1 MNIVNI
7 MTCGSVDDGKSTLLG
22 RLLYETENIFED
34 QSEYLKK
41 LNDKYRKKYNELDYS
56 LLLDGLIDEKEQGI
70 TIDIAF
76 KYFVL
81 NKTQF
86 MLIDSPGHKEFTKN
100 MANAATY
107 ADVALVLLDASKG
120 ISTQTK
126 KHIEIIN
133 MFPNI
138 RTKILCINKIDKINY
153 SKIALK
159 KLNTEIDKYLLEQ
172 NYNFD
177 AVIPISAL
185 NGDNVLKKSKRLKDY
200 KGPTVYEFLTSVKKI
215 NKVSTSGLAIL
226 KFVDNSTGKRI
237 YYFENINL
245 NFEVGDNLTNVYSG
259 EVARVKKIYHN
270 LEQKKDSKNLKNI
283 SLELYD
289 NISISKGEALV
300 KDKQKELLSDTF
312 KAKIVWFSDDEL
324 LRNKRYKF
332 RFQGKIVG
340 GFVSKSDKKTTK
352 KNDIVTVQ
360 IELEEKVHI
369 AKVDEN
375 YYLSQFILLDTSTNS
390 TAGFGYINQNL
401 DRGISVIKNNI
412 QKYSHSKYPCLWFT
426 GLPSSGKSSIAEQL
440 GKKLD
445 KLNIKYYILD
455 GDNMRSSIN
464 KDLGF
469 TKEDRI
475 ENNRRI
481 AHMSRILFDSG
492 VMPIV
497 TTISP
502 NNDSRVFARS
512 LYLENEFSLIYIKAS
527 LQECMKRDPKNLYNN
542 KLKKVKNITGLDT
555 NFDIPTDYELILDT
569 ELLSINRSV
578 NKLLKFLNL

>member
-1 MNIVNI
+1 M
-7 MTCGSVDDGKSTLLG
+7 
-22 RLLYETENIFED
+22 
-34 QSEYLKK
+34 
-41 LNDKYRKKYNELDYS
+41 
-56 LLLDGLIDEKEQGI
+56 
-70 TIDIAF
+70 
-76 KYFVL
+76 
-81 NKTQF
+81 
-86 MLIDSPGHKEFTKN
+86 
-100 MANAATY
+100 
-107 ADVALVLLDASKG
+107 
-120 ISTQTK
+120 
-126 KHIEIIN
+126 
-133 MFPNI
+133 
-138 RTKILCINKIDKINY
+138 
-153 SKIALK
+153 
-159 KLNTEIDKYLLEQ
+159 
-172 NYNFD
+172 
-177 AVIPISAL
+177 
-185 NGDNVLKKSKRLKDY
+185 
-200 KGPTVYEFLTSVKKI
+200 
-215 NKVSTSGLAIL
+215 
-226 KFVDNSTGKRI
+226 
-237 YYFENINL
+237 
-245 NFEVGDNLTNVYSG
+245 
-259 EVARVKKIYHN
+259 
-270 LEQKKDSKNLKNI
+270 
-283 SLELYD
+283 
-289 NISISKGEALV
+289 
-300 KDKQKELLSDTF
+300 
-312 KAKIVWFSDDEL
+312 

-332 RFQGKIVG
+332 RFQGKVVG

-527 LQECMKRDPKNLYNN
+527 CK
-542 KLKKVKNITGLDT
+542 
-555 NFDIPTDYELILDT
+555 
-569 ELLSINRSV
+569 SA
-578 NKLLKFLNL
+578 